1 MRGLAC
7 CLLAALGAWAARADL
22 VSAAWGTEPAAP
34 LYVGQAYFLTL
45 TLTTGADE
53 EIASFVIDQGP
64 SRNPDAQR
72 REERDGKRLTTFL
85 WRQSEPTPRLA
96 AIPLT
101 RVVAEVTRVQAF
113 GFARFADSSRQGVG
127 AAAFSYDV
135 VELPGEAAG
144 APIGDFTLTLGVD
157 SETFEPGDV
166 RRLTATL
173 EAREGTV
180 PQTLDL
186 ALEPCEG
193 VRVWPFRVVGRT
205 DGRLVAEASVAIE
218 AEGPVTLRLRP
229 MRAFDLGTRALAE
242 VAAAPLTLRPLT
254 AAEKA
259 SAPDAA
265 GPVPLRFAPSAA
277 APVLGTVG
285 EETPVPAGGRVE
297 GWVRVRAGGRTG
309 WVREDALKGGG
320 R

>member
-1 MRGLAC
+1 MSRMTV
-7 CLLAALGAWAARADL
+7 CLLAALCAAAARADL
-22 VSAAWGTEPAAP
+22 TAAVWGTEPAAP

-64 SRNPDAQR
+64 SRSPDGQR

-85 WRQSEPTPRLA
+85 WRMEEPAPRLA

-113 GFARFADSSRQGVG
+113 GIARFADTSRQGVG

-135 VELPGEAAG
+135 VALPGEAAG
-144 APIGDFTLTLGVD
+144 APIGDFALTLRAD
-157 SETFEPGDV
+157 AETFEPGDV

-173 EAREGTV
+173 EARSGVV
-180 PQTLDL
+180 PRSLDL

-193 VRVWPFRVVGRT
+193 VRAWPFRVVGRT
-205 DGRLVAEASVAIE
+205 ERRLVAEANVVVE

-229 MRAFDLGTRALAE
+229 VRAFDLKTRALAE
-242 VAAAPLTLRPLT
+242 VAAEPLALRPLT
-254 AAEKA
+254 AAERA
-259 SAPDAA
+259 AAPDAG
-265 GPVPLRFAPSAA
+265 GPTPLRFAPSAA
-277 APVLGTVG
+277 APVLGTLG
-285 EETPVPAGGRVE
+285 AEAPVPTGGRVP
-297 GWVRVRAGGRTG
+297 GWVRVRAGARSG
-309 WVREDALKGGG
+309 WVREEALKGGEP
-320 R
+320 